1 MLQPYLTCTTGMH
14 VTPVVRWFVVWPTRR
29 VTKTID
35 SRPGHHRCTSVA
47 INGRWMGC
55 LMPNITINDKT
66 TKLLQP
72 PLRIQLHSTLSTPSF
87 LPSFLP
93 RGASAA
99 AEAMGI
105 CCSKG
110 KEELEEEGFPWKH
123 DAFFH
128 DQLWSAGVSMH
139 TKQGWKGANQDAMTT
154 CQVTT
159 SLLHWIACS
168 SLAASLFP
176 CLFQSSF
183 ASCLYRFSHFDI
195 IVSCTTQAES
205 LAMEEWGNA
214 SLERGYVC
222 LLQLQFRA

>member
-87 LPSFLP
+87 LPSFL
-93 RGASAA
+93 GEHQQQQKQWGYAA
-99 AEAMGI
+99 ARGRR
-105 CCSKG
+105 S
-110 KEELEEEGFPWKH
+110 LRRR
-123 DAFFH
+123 DFH
-128 DQLWSAGVSMH
+128 GS
-139 TKQGWKGANQDAMTT
+139 TT
-154 CQVTT
+154 PSSTT
-159 SLLHWIACS
+159 SFGA
-168 SLAASLFP
+168 LASP
-176 CLFQSSF
+176 CTPSK
-183 ASCLYRFSHFDI
+183 A
-195 IVSCTTQAES
+195 
-205 LAMEEWGNA
+205 G
-214 SLERGYVC
+214 
-222 LLQLQFRA
+222 RALTRMP

>member
-1 MLQPYLTCTTGMH
+1 MKDEMLQPYLTCTTGMH

-29 VTKTID
+29 GTKTKD
-35 SRPGHHRCTSVA
+35 SRPGHHRCTSVV

-93 RGASAA
+93 SYLYEVPAA
-99 AEAMGI
+99 EEAMGI

-168 SLAASLFP
+168 SHCCLIASMFFP
-176 CLFQSSF
+176 VLL
-183 ASCLYRFSHFDI
+183 CLYVQI
-195 IVSCTTQAES
+195 
-205 LAMEEWGNA
+205 
-214 SLERGYVC
+214 
-222 LLQLQFRA
+222 LLSF